1 MVRLSAYDGHKAIA
15 GFPMFHTTI
24 RGTGSYQP
32 ENRVPN
38 DALSQFV
45 DTNDEWIKSRSGIE
59 ERRFAAAGETNASM
73 ATKAAQRAIEASG
86 LNAND
91 IDIIIVATSTADTN
105 FPAMASYVQ
114 RDVGAKP
121 GGVAFD
127 VNAACAGFMPA
138 LVTAEAL
145 LSKGLGKHALIIGSE
160 RMSALLDMS
169 DRSTM
174 VLFGDGAGALVLS
187 AQSAEGYEP
196 GLIDAMISSRGDLAS
211 ILETKPRPNGISRF
225 DAIHMNGREVFR
237 HAVEKMTSATRSI
250 VADNGYSI
258 ADVDWVIPH
267 QANLRIITA
276 VAEKLSI
283 PSDRI
288 IKTVQKQAN
297 TSAASIPL
305 ALDSAVRE
313 GKLSRGQLI
322 AMVALGAGITWG
334 AALMRY

>member
-1 MVRLSAYDGHKAIA
+1 
-15 GFPMFHTTI
+15 MFHTTI

-45 DTNDEWIKSRSGIE
+45 DTNDEWIRTRSGIE
-59 ERRFAAAGETNASM
+59 ERRFAAPGETNASM
-73 ATKAAQRAIEASG
+73 AVKAAKKAIDAAG
-86 LNAND
+86 LDAGD

-145 LSKGLGKHALIIGSE
+145 LSKGMGKNALVIGSE

-187 AQSAEGYEP
+187 AASADDYDA
-196 GLIDAMISSRGDLAS
+196 GLIDASIHSRGDLAG
-211 ILETKPRPNGISRF
+211 ILETKPRPDGISRF
-225 DAIHMNGREVFR
+225 DAIHMNGRDVFR
-237 HAVEKMTSATRSI
+237 HAVEKMTAATRDI
-250 VADNGYSI
+250 ITTNGYDI

-276 VAEKLSI
+276 VADKLAI
-283 PSDRI
+283 PPERI

-305 ALDSAVRE
+305 ALDAAVRD
-313 GKLSRGQLI
+313 GKLTRGQLV

-334 AALMRY
+334 AALLRY

>member
-1 MVRLSAYDGHKAIA
+1 
-15 GFPMFHTTI
+15 MFHTII

-45 DTNDEWIKSRSGIE
+45 DTNDEWIRTRSGIE
-59 ERRFAAAGETNASM
+59 ERRFAAPGETNASM
-73 ATKAAQRAIEASG
+73 AVKAAKNAIDAAG
-86 LNAND
+86 LDAGD

-145 LSKGLGKHALIIGSE
+145 LSKGRGHNALVIGSA

-187 AQSAEGYEP
+187 AASADGYDA
-196 GLIDAMISSRGDLAS
+196 GLIDASIHSRGDLAG
-211 ILETKPRPNGISRF
+211 ILETKSRPDGISRF

-237 HAVEKMTSATRSI
+237 HAVEKMTAATRDI
-250 VADNGYSI
+250 IATNGYEI

-267 QANLRIITA
+267 QANLRIISA
-276 VAEKLSI
+276 VADKLAI
-283 PSDRI
+283 PSERI

-305 ALDSAVRE
+305 ALDAAVRD
-313 GKLSRGQLI
+313 GKLTRGQLV

-334 AALMRY
+334 AALLRY